1 MRCEE
6 FEPFVEAIADGTA
19 DPNDAA
25 REHLSTCGLCAARV
39 AQAREIDRFL
49 ASRDTPQPPAAF
61 TSMVMA
67 RIATERWRSERFVD
81 FGFNLA
87 IAAGL
92 IVILASAV
100 GTAWSLGLLTIRVD
114 LDAIASALAPDL
126 TSRVLSQAQTVGL
139 AAGVLTMALVL
150 WWWAETESA

>member
-6 FEPFVEAIADGTA
+6 IEPIVEAIADGTA
-19 DPNDAA
+19 KPDDAA
-25 REHLSTCGLCAARV
+25 REHLSTCALCAARV

-67 RIATERWRSERFVD
+67 RIATERWRAERVVD

-87 IAAGL
+87 IAAGV
-92 IVILASAV
+92 IVILASARRWARRPRLRTPSSSPATTR
-100 GTAWSLGLLTIRVD
+100 GPRIHSTSSTRLPPGRVR
-114 LDAIASALAPDL
+114 LAIC
-126 TSRVLSQAQTVGL
+126 
-139 AAGVLTMALVL
+139 
-150 WWWAETESA
+150 

>member
-6 FEPFVEAIADGTA
+6 IEPIVEAIADGTA
-19 DPNDAA
+19 KADGAA
-25 REHLSTCGLCAARV
+25 SEHLSTCAFCAARV

-49 ASRDTPQPPAAF
+49 ASRDTPQPPGGF

-81 FGFNLA
+81 LGFNLA
-87 IAAGL
+87 IAAGV
-92 IVILASAV
+92 IVILASAA
-100 GTAWSLGLLTIRVD
+100 GTAWSLGMLTIRVD
-114 LDAIASALAPDL
+114 LDAIANALAPDL

-150 WWWAETESA
+150 WWWAETESV